1 MTENIC
7 WFGVLVTLTV
17 ACALSVTVLVH
28 KNLRALLDEVIKLP
42 SGTTF
47 YSRVFNTGVLFVAL
61 SAAFDVPFDQKS
73 DSATMEYVWK
83 VADGFSSVFGMTC
96 FFITA
101 YLLLITILVT
111 VLRRNHDQ

>member
-61 SAAFDVPFDQKS
+61 SAAFDVPFDLKS

-83 VADGFSSVFGMTC
+83 VADGLSSALSMTC
-96 FFITA
+96 LFLTA
-101 YLLLITILVT
+101 YLLLVTILIA
-111 VLRRNHDQ
+111 VLKGRHD